1 MIPFGEWLPDQS
13 DLQNPGSTVA
23 KNVLPAA
30 RGYRP
35 FASLTELSGAATE
48 EASWYLRDQT

>member
-13 DLQNPGSTVA
+13 DLGSVGTTVA
-23 KNVLPAA
+23 TNVIPAA

-35 FASLTELSGAATE
+35 F
-48 EASWYLRDQT
+48 WD